1 MEINY
6 TSLLNLTRL
15 VARNGRLL
23 KAKRADFSSS
33 KCAKQ
38 LLSLGEI
45 ELNYMK
51 LKVRPYHSPIKIS
64 KCKKCHRYDHS
75 SNQCSSKQLCI
86 RCGQHHS
93 FENGCQNE
101 IKCVNCQQNHYC
113 EHSSCPVVQQKRK
126 IIAEQQK
133 MQLAQLLIQ
142 QQQSFEYNNMVFPP
156 VSPHSSSQ
164 TIIPRT
170 NISLNDDQQKNKWSY
185 ALVAESKS
193 KSNHESVEQII
204 LSLSNSINRQLSNI
218 SAALTSQIS
227 VLATKI
233 DEHTQR
239 TNNIQ
244 HQFQGAI
251 IPALKEMAEIID
263 AFSQQ
268 KLVTLTQENQQQ
280 DTGLSCS
287 ERLQLA
293 LMEHQEQ
300 NHRTPNS
307 KRQRHRNK
315 LTQIQTNVLS

>member
-1 MEINY
+1 M
-6 TSLLNLTRL
+6 
-15 VARNGRLL
+15 
-23 KAKRADFSSS
+23 
-33 KCAKQ
+33 
-38 LLSLGEI
+38 
-45 ELNYMK
+45 
-51 LKVRPYHSPIKIS
+51 
-64 KCKKCHRYDHS
+64 
-75 SNQCSSKQLCI
+75 
-86 RCGQHHS
+86 
-93 FENGCQNE
+93 
-101 IKCVNCQQNHYC
+101 
-113 EHSSCPVVQQKRK
+113 
-126 IIAEQQK
+126 
-133 MQLAQLLIQ
+133 
-142 QQQSFEYNNMVFPP
+142 
-156 VSPHSSSQ
+156 
-164 TIIPRT
+164 
-170 NISLNDDQQKNKWSY
+170 
-185 ALVAESKS
+185 
-193 KSNHESVEQII
+193 
-204 LSLSNSINRQLSNI
+204 SLSNSINRQLSSI

-227 VLATKI
+227 VLTTKI

-293 LMEHQEQ
+293 LMKHQEQ